1 MLYLRHMKK
10 RILLVANWKTIVKTE
25 EDALNLFNSIKNV
38 LVRNSTTEMI
48 VCPPSIYLNQI
59 GKEVISDHYNLGA
72 QDAYPD
78 DIGNRTGEVTMSMIK
93 DAGAKY
99 VILGNSE
106 RSHLEDRHDIAYKVT
121 AALENEIQPIICVGE
136 KQRDKDWKKELIA
149 QVRESF
155 YRVSKKNPENI
166 VIVYEPEWAI
176 YSDKKNP
183 ATSVQYNEAME
194 VIKKELHKLFKTLKA
209 VESIKF
215 LYGGSLDDKNI
226 EDYLKNTNV
235 DGFMVGRVAHDPR
248 ILMTMFRL
256 ISEGLDLRAK
266 ALKELENE

>member
-1 MLYLRHMKK
+1 MKK
-10 RILLVANWKTIVKTE
+10 RILLVANWKTIVTAE
-25 EDALNLFNSIKNV
+25 SDALNLFNSIKNV

-78 DIGNRTGEVTMSMIK
+78 DLGNRTGEVTMAMIRE
-93 DAGAKY
+93 AGAKY
-99 VILGNSE
+99 VILGNGE
-106 RSHLEDRHDIAYKVT
+106 RGHLEDRSSVAYKVT
-121 AALENEIQPIICVGE
+121 SALENEIQPIICVGE
-136 KQRDKDWKKELIA
+136 KQRDKDWKKELVA

-155 YRVSKKNPENI
+155 HRVPKKNPENI
-166 VIVYEPEWAI
+166 VIAYEPAWAI
-176 YSDKKNP
+176 YNDKKNP

-194 VIKKELHKLFKTLKA
+194 IIKKELHKLFKTLKA
-209 VESIKF
+209 VESIRF

-226 EDYLKNTNV
+226 EEFLKNTDV
-235 DGFMVGRVAHDPR
+235 DGFVVGRVAHDPR

-256 ISEGLDLRAK
+256 ITEGLDIRAK
-266 ALKELENE
+266 ALKELERE